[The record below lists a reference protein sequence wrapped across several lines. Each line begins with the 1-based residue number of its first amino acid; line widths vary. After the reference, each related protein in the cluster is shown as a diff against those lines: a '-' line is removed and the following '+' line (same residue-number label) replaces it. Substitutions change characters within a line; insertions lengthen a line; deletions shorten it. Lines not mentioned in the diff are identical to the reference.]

1 MRIGLF
7 QNIQWPEPTEQKV
20 QYDNAIRQ
28 TLLAEELGFESAFF
42 VEHHWTRHGILS
54 STLAVLAYLAGRT
67 SRIRLGTGV
76 LVLPLHNPARLVEE
90 ASTVDLLS
98 NGRLDLGVGRGFQ
111 WGEFNGFG
119 LSLDESAART
129 EECLDFILKA
139 WRTEGPFTFAG
150 KYSTFN
156 DIAVQPR
163 PVQQPH
169 PPVWVAAGSPDS
181 ARRVGRLGL
190 NLQMS
195 SAAPLHRVPDFIAA
209 YHEGLAE
216 NGYAFDSSH
225 VMLSRIAHIAETRE
239 RAWEIGGPYYHWFR
253 KMLAETSTSPARPVP
268 AEVKPIPPK
277 LSGPIGSEPD
287 DPGYLF
293 CTPDEANRVIEDVAA
308 MGVGHVIFQGN
319 WGGIPQDAMERHL
332 RLIGREMLPH
342 FSTGVK

>member
-7 QNIQWPEPTEQKV
+7 QNIQWPEPTEQRV

-28 TLLAEELGFESAFF
+28 TLMAEELGFDSAFF

-90 ASTVDLLS
+90 AATVDLLS

-119 LSLDESAART
+119 LDLGESSDRT

-139 WRTEGPFTFAG
+139 WRNDGPFTFEG
-150 KYSTFN
+150 KYFTFN

-163 PVQQPH
+163 PMQQPH
-169 PPVWVAAGSPDS
+169 PPVWLAAGSPDS
-181 ARRVGRLGL
+181 ARRVGRMGL

-195 SAAPLHRVPDFIAA
+195 SGAPLRKVPEFLAA
-209 YHEGLAE
+209 FREGLSE
-216 NGYAFDSSH
+216 CGHAFDSSK
-225 VMLSRIAHIAETRE
+225 VMLARIAHIAETRA
-239 RAWEIGGPYYHWFR
+239 RAWEIAEPHYFWFR
-253 KMLAETSTSPARPVP
+253 KTLAETSTSPTRPVP
-268 AEVKPIPPK
+268 HETKHIVPK
-277 LSGPIGSEPD
+277 LSGPIGSEAD

-308 MGVGHVIFQGN
+308 MGVGHVIFQSN
-319 WGGIPQDAMERHL
+319 WGGIAQDAMERHL
-332 RLIGREMLPH
+332 RLAGREILPH
-342 FSTGVK
+342 FHVGVK